1 MKEREL
7 KEKCYMEALDGS
19 ISNVKVVLNHM
30 KKIDLQEGILE
41 EAVLNKDRMRTIL
54 HLELALADYF
64 ILLRK
69 MKENQ
74 FINYLPQMSKDINAL
89 IHCNRFEYH
98 EQMIIVYSQRGEED
112 IDVER
117 LISFGEEILESY
129 GLNI

>member
-19 ISNVKVVLNHM
+19 IPNVKVVLNHM

-54 HLELALADYF
+54 HLELALADYC

-69 MKENQ
+69 MKEN
-74 FINYLPQMSKDINAL
+74 
-89 IHCNRFEYH
+89 FEYP
-98 EQMIIVYSQRGEED
+98 QTTGQ
-112 IDVER
+112 
-117 LISFGEEILESY
+117 
-129 GLNI
+129 

>member
-1 MKEREL
+1 
-7 KEKCYMEALDGS
+7 MEALDGS

-54 HLELALADYF
+54 HLELALADYC

-74 FINYLPQMSKDINAL
+74 LINYLPQMSKAINAL
-89 IHCNRFEYH
+89 IHCNRVEYH

-129 GLNI
+129 GLNV